1 MRLSLWRVAPR
12 SLSWGRSPP
21 IQLLSRG
28 CWHLRAPLAEPLLKQ
43 VGRTLVSTVGGAAG
57 PLYGT
62 FFLRMAV
69 AAGDA
74 EILDGA
80 TFARALRAGL
90 QGVAA
95 RGKTAAGD
103 KTMYDAPAPAVEAM
117 EQGLL
122 RCAGRTASAET
133 VSPASLG
140 RGRVRLLPRYDDGAG

>member
-1 MRLSLWRVAPR
+1 
-12 SLSWGRSPP
+12 
-21 IQLLSRG
+21 
-28 CWHLRAPLAEPLLKQ
+28 
-43 VGRTLVSTVGGAAG
+43 
-57 PLYGT
+57 
-62 FFLRMAV
+62 MAV

-122 RCAGRTASAET
+122 RCVGRTASAAET

-140 RGRVRLLPRYDDGAG
+140 RGRVRLLPDYDDGAG